1 MQFINNLLTT
11 INDHLAI
18 ILTGLGLLLGI
29 IEKSRKLPF
38 NPVSKIFKWLRNNMK
53 DEELYKKVDNIAK
66 VQEKTNQDLLE
77 LQRSKDYDV
86 MESLRFRILDF
97 ERVLRNRKKTDV
109 FSKEQFD
116 AIFDMETKYEHLVE
130 KYKID
135 NNKFVKAKEYINKR
149 YEELYG

>member
-1 MQFINNLLTT
+1 MQFLNNLLNT

-29 IEKSRKLPF
+29 IEKSQKLPF
-38 NPVSKIFKWLRNNMK
+38 NPVSRIFKWLRNNMK
-53 DEELYKKVDNIAK
+53 DEELYKKVDKINK
-66 VQEKTNQDLLE
+66 DLVE
-77 LQRSKDYDV
+77 LQKSKDFDV

-97 ERVLRNRKKTDV
+97 ERVLRNRKKTDI
-109 FSKEQFD
+109 FSKEQFE

>member
-1 MQFINNLLTT
+1 MQFLNNLLNT
-11 INDHLAI
+11 INDNLAI

-29 IEKSRKLPF
+29 IEKSQKLPF
-38 NPVSKIFKWLRNNMK
+38 NPVSRIFKWLRNNMK
-53 DEELYKKVDNIAK
+53 DEELYKKVDKINK
-66 VQEKTNQDLLE
+66 DLVE
-77 LQRSKDYDV
+77 LQKSKDFDV

-97 ERVLRNRKKTDV
+97 ERVLRNRKKTDI
-109 FSKEQFD
+109 FSKEQFE

>member
-1 MQFINNLLTT
+1 MQFLNNLLNT

-29 IEKSRKLPF
+29 IEKSQKLPF
-38 NPVSKIFKWLRNNMK
+38 NPVSRIFKWLRNNMK
-53 DEELYKKVDNIAK
+53 DEELYKKVDKINK
-66 VQEKTNQDLLE
+66 DLVE
-77 LQRSKDYDV
+77 LQKSKDFDV

-109 FSKEQFD
+109 FSKEQFE
-116 AIFDMETKYEHLVE
+116 AVFDMETKYEHLVE

-135 NNKFVKAKEYINKR
+135 NNKFIKAKEYINKR

>member
-1 MQFINNLLTT
+1 MQFLNLV
-11 INDHLAI
+11 NDYLAL
-18 ILTGLGLLLGI
+18 ILAGLGLLLGI
-29 IEKSRKLPF
+29 IEKSQKLPF
-38 NPVSKIFKWLRNNMK
+38 NPVSRIFKWLKRNMK
-53 DEELYKKVDNIAK
+53 DEELYKKVDRINH
-66 VQEKTNQDLLE
+66 DLIE
-77 LQRSKDYDV
+77 LQKSKDFDV

-97 ERVLRNRKKTDV
+97 ERVLRNRKKTDI
-109 FSKEQFD
+109 FSKEQFE

>member
-1 MQFINNLLTT
+1 MQFLNNLLNT

-29 IEKSRKLPF
+29 IEKSQKLPF
-38 NPVSKIFKWLRNNMK
+38 NPVSRIFKWLRNNMK
-53 DEELYKKVDNIAK
+53 DEELYKKVDKINK
-66 VQEKTNQDLLE
+66 DLVE
-77 LQRSKDYDV
+77 LQKSKDFDV

-97 ERVLRNRKKTDV
+97 ERVLRNRKKTDI
-109 FSKEQFD
+109 FSKEQFE
-116 AIFDMETKYEHLVE
+116 AIFDMETKYENLVE

>member
-1 MQFINNLLTT
+1 MQFLNNLLNT

-29 IEKSRKLPF
+29 IEKSQKLPF
-38 NPVSKIFKWLRNNMK
+38 NPVSRIFKWLRNNMK
-53 DEELYKKVDNIAK
+53 DEELYKKVDKINK
-66 VQEKTNQDLLE
+66 DLVE
-77 LQRSKDYDV
+77 LQKSKDFDV

-97 ERVLRNRKKTDV
+97 ERVLRNRKKTDI
-109 FSKEQFD
+109 FSKDQFE